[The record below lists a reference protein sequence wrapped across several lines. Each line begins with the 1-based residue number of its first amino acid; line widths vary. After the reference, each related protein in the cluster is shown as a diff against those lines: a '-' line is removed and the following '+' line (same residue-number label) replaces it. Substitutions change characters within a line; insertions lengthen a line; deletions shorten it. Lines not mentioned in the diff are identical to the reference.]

1 MTLITDEMRAAI
13 GVESRP
19 STHRVESSAIARFN
33 AAIGVR
39 GQDYRLATL
48 VDREGA
54 IEAPPTFTRSFRP
67 SPAPAEFEPPVDGVM
82 DAGSEWKFLQAVLP
96 GDEIT
101 VTTQLVDLFERTGRL
116 GEVFF
121 AVRENRFVNQRGEL
135 AVLERDTEV
144 YHTVGAVVG
153 PRPAQRDLAPA
164 APNPNGDGASAPS
177 DAADGDEPPVLECR
191 PTLRQLVTYAAASG
205 DFCELH
211 YDSDLARERGFGD
224 AIVYGALKSA
234 FLGRLITD
242 WIGEEATLR
251 ELDVQYRAVDL
262 RDAPLLC
269 RGYVKGRRSE
279 DGATLLDLEVWIED
293 GHGNRTTPGGAV
305 VQLGP

>member
-19 STHRVESSAIARFN
+19 TTHRVEPSAIARFN

-48 VDREGA
+48 VDREGP
-54 IEAPPTFTRSFRP
+54 IEAPPTFTRSLRP
-67 SPAPAEFEPPVDGVM
+67 SPAPTEFELPVDGVM
-82 DAGSEWKFLQAVLP
+82 DAGSEWTFLQPVLA

-101 VTTQLVDLFERTGRL
+101 VTTRLVDLFERTGRL
-116 GEVFF
+116 GDVFF

-135 AVLERDTEV
+135 AVLEKDTEV
-144 YHTVGAVVG
+144 YYTVGAAAG
-153 PRPAQRDLAPA
+153 PPAEGGKPASQGVRPA
-164 APNPNGDGASAPS
+164 GGAVASPP
-177 DAADGDEPPVLECR
+177 DAAEGDELPALECR

-211 YDSDLARERGFGD
+211 YDSDLARDRGFGD

-242 WIGEEATLR
+242 WVGKEATLR
-251 ELDVQYRAVDL
+251 ELGVQYRAVDL

-269 RGYVKGRRSE
+269 QGYVKGRRSE
-279 DGATLLDLEVWIED
+279 EGATLLDLEVWIED
-293 GHGNRTTPGGAV
+293 GDGNRTTPGRAV
-305 VQLGP
+305 VELGP